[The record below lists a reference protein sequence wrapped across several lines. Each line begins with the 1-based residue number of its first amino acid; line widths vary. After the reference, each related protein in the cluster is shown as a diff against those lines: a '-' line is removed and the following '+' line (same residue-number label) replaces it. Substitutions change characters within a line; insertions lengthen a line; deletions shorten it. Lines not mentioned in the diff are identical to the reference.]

1 VKHLLV
7 LGAGTAGTM
16 AVAKL
21 RPRLP
26 ASEWRI
32 TVVDRDDEHHYQPGY
47 LFVPFGVY
55 DRADVVRPRSRYL
68 PEGVDLVLGE
78 VATIDPEGRAVTLA
92 DGTALAYDELIV
104 ATGTSPRPDQ
114 TPGMLGD
121 QWRRSVH
128 EFYTL
133 PGAEALRDALAGF
146 DGGRLVAHVS
156 ELPVKC
162 PVAPL
167 EFLFLVDAHFRDR
180 GIRDRVELVYVT
192 PLDGA
197 FTTPVAAERLAGLL
211 EARGIAVETDFV
223 VERIDGDAKALV
235 SYDERTVPF
244 DLLVT
249 VPVNMGADAIA
260 ESGLGDELQHVPVD
274 PGTLQSRRYP
284 NVFALGDANDAPTS
298 KAGSAVHLALASFVE
313 NFVQHARG
321 LPMTYA
327 YDGRVN
333 CFVETGGGKALLLD
347 FDYATQPSP
356 GRYPLSAVGPFSGLE
371 ETTMNHVGKMMFKWA
386 YWHLLLRGRDLP
398 LPSGAQRSDAEPRL
412 EGAAS

>member
-1 VKHLLV
+1 MKNLLV

-16 AVAKL
+16 AANRL
-21 RPRLP
+21 RTRLA

-55 DRADVVRPRSRYL
+55 GRTDVVRPRSRYL
-68 PEGVDLVLGE
+68 PAGVDLVLGE
-78 VATIDPEGRAVTLA
+78 IAAIDPDACAVTLA
-92 DGTALAYDELIV
+92 DGAVLAYDQLII
-104 ATGTSPRPDQ
+104 ATGTSPRPEQ
-114 TPGMLGD
+114 TPGMLGPE
-121 QWRRSVH
+121 WRRSVH

-133 PGAEALRDALAGF
+133 EGAEALRDALAGF
-146 DGGRLVAHVS
+146 EGGRLVAHVS

-167 EFLFLVDAHFRDR
+167 EFLFLADAHFRER
-180 GIRDRVELVYVT
+180 GIRERVELVYVT

-211 EARGIAVETDFV
+211 EVRGIALEADFV
-223 VERIDGDAKALV
+223 VERIDADAKALV

-244 DLLVT
+244 GLLVT

-274 PGTLQSRRYP
+274 PGTLQSRRHP
-284 NVFALGDANDAPTS
+284 NVFALGDASDVPTS
-298 KAGSAVHLALASFVE
+298 KAGSAVHLALESFVE
-313 NFVQHARG
+313 NLVQHAHGR
-321 LPMTYA
+321 PMTHA

-347 FDYATQPSP
+347 FDYATQPLP

-371 ETTMNHVGKMMFKWA
+371 ETAMNHVGKMMFKWV

-398 LPSGAQRSDAEPRL
+398 LPTRAPSS
-412 EGAAS
+412 AAALAGVAS

>member
-47 LFVPFGVY
+47 LFVPFGTY

-78 VATIDPEGRAVTLA
+78 IAAIDPEGRAVTLA
-92 DGTALAYDELIV
+92 DGTVLAYDADRRDRHV
-104 ATGTSPRPDQ
+104 APPRPDA
-114 TPGMLGD
+114 
-121 QWRRSVH
+121 RHARSRVARSVH

-133 PGAEALRDALAGF
+133 EGAEALRDALAAF

-167 EFLFLVDAHFRDR
+167 EFLFLADAHFRDR

-223 VERIDGDAKALV
+223 VERIDGDARR
-235 SYDERTVPF
+235 SCRTTSAVPF

-260 ESGLGDELQHVPVD
+260 ECGLGDELQHVPVD
-274 PGTLQSRRYP
+274 PGTLQSRATRTCSRSATRTTRRP
-284 NVFALGDANDAPTS
+284 RRRAPPSTS
-298 KAGSAVHLALASFVE
+298 RSTSFVE
-313 NFVQHARG
+313 NFVEHAHGR
-321 LPMTYA
+321 PMTHA

-347 FDYATQPSP
+347 FDYATPTAR
-356 GRYPLSAVGPFSGLE
+356 GRYPLSAVGPFSAPRGDHDEPRGQDAVQVGLLAPAAARPRPAAP
-371 ETTMNHVGKMMFKWA
+371 VA
-386 YWHLLLRGRDLP
+386 AP
-398 LPSGAQRSDAEPRL
+398 RSDAEPRL